1 MDITHFESSIERM
14 EEFIGEMGG
23 QARLIEVLEN
33 LGGVRV
39 GRNWSRKTMGFGMKT
54 SISEEI
60 EKDMV
65 IKELPSN
72 YKRLLKKFAEELVI
86 KRHRKKLEELM
97 TGRGTSII
105 QHLLFVLKVR
115 STDLCDDVVK
125 RCIEIIF
132 GSEDITKSIVSNSVS
147 AYLVETIILVAS
159 ESRLKKIWSKH
170 LKGKLESMWRDDIA
184 NFVFQRLID
193 AAQTEEL
200 YNEVTDEI
208 HPKLDEIFS
217 LNRPGIG
224 VCLAKACTKFPAAQE
239 KFIDALMSAYYVTDP
254 KKKQF
259 LVPLM
264 LFTDPAKGKE
274 KGHDV
279 WLHGSLMLQYIF
291 RYKNTY
297 DVSKSFLVLDRDES
311 ITVATDKSG
320 SHVVESFLQSETVPT
335 VSKNEF
341 VHKLMGCYTI
351 LQQDRFGNRIVDHLM
366 NNGDK
371 LLKEKIMEDLCRPAP
386 IGAMGNPRRYVGA
399 SGHSNP
405 PHRSMGNHHRN
416 DHHLH
421 HGGGGGGHGGSTNS
435 YPPRRPYGQ
444 PSGGGGGS
452 YNGGSGGAGS
462 GMGGT
467 GGGGGWRQDLKR
479 HHYQR
484 DNEDYKDRPTKR
496 SYTNQY
502 HRQRNDYASKYRD

>member
-1 MDITHFESSIERM
+1 MDLTHIESSIERV
-14 EEFIGEMGG
+14 EEFIGEPGG
-23 QARLIEVLEN
+23 QQRLIEVLEN

-65 IKELPSN
+65 LKDLPKN
-72 YKRLLKKFAEELVI
+72 YQRLLRKFAEELVI
-86 KRHRKKLEELM
+86 KRARKKLEELM

-115 STDLCDDVVK
+115 SADLCDDVVK
-125 RCIEIIF
+125 RCIDIIF
-132 GSEDITKSIVSNSVS
+132 GSDEITKMIVTNSVS

-170 LKGKLESMWRDDIA
+170 LKGKLEPMWQDDIA
-184 NFVFQRLID
+184 NFVVQRLID
-193 AAQTEEL
+193 AAQSEEL

-208 HPKLDEIFS
+208 HPKLDVIFS

-224 VCLAKACTKFPAAQE
+224 VCLAKACIKFPAAQE
-239 KFIDALMSAYYVTDP
+239 KFVEALMSAYYLAEP
-254 KKKQF
+254 RRKQY

-264 LFTDPAKGKE
+264 LFTDPAKRGE
-274 KGHDV
+274 KSTDV

-320 SHVVESFLQSETVPT
+320 SHVVESFLQSETVPN

-341 VHKLMGCYTI
+341 VHKLMGCYTV

-371 LLKEKIMEDLCRPAP
+371 LLKEKIMEELCRPAP
-386 IGAMGNPRRYVGA
+386 IGSIGNTRRYTSTGGA
-399 SGHSNP
+399 SSSQ
-405 PHRSMGNHHRN
+405 HRSIGNHHRN
-416 DHHLH
+416 DHHH
-421 HGGGGGGHGGSTNS
+421 QSGGVSNS
-435 YPPRRPYGQ
+435 HFQRRPYNQHGHN
-444 PSGGGGGS
+444 GGGGS
-452 YNGGSGGAGS
+452 GGTSAGGGA
-462 GMGGT
+462 
-467 GGGGGWRQDLKR
+467 GGGWRQDLKR

-484 DNEDYKDRPTKR
+484 DSDDYKDRPTKR
-496 SYTNQY
+496 SYNQY
-502 HRQRNDYASKYRD
+502 HSRQRDDYSSKYRD

>member
-1 MDITHFESSIERM
+1 MELTLIETTIERM
-14 EEFIGEMGG
+14 EEFIGEPGG
-23 QARLIEVLEN
+23 QQRLIEVLEN

-65 IKELPSN
+65 ILELPN
-72 YKRLLKKFAEELVI
+72 TYKRLLRKFAEELVI
-86 KRHRKKLEELM
+86 KRNRKKLEELM

-125 RCIEIIF
+125 RCIEVIF
-132 GSEDITKSIVSNSVS
+132 SNDELTKSIVTNSVS

-170 LKGKLESMWRDDIA
+170 LKGKLEPMWMDDIA
-184 NFVFQRLID
+184 NFVVQRLID

-200 YNEVTDEI
+200 FTEITNEI
-208 HPKLDEIFS
+208 HSKLYEIFS
-217 LNRPGIG
+217 FNRPGIG
-224 VCLAKACTKFPAAQE
+224 VCLAKACIKFPPAQE
-239 KFIDALMSAYYVTDP
+239 RFIEALMSAYNLDDV
-254 KKKQF
+254 KKKRF

-264 LFTDPAKGKE
+264 LFTDQTKGPKQ
-274 KGHDV
+274 GTDV

-297 DVSKSFLVLDRDES
+297 DVSTSFLVLDKNES
-311 ITVATDKSG
+311 LKVATDKSG

-335 VSKNEF
+335 ALKNEF
-341 VHKLMGCYTI
+341 VDKLMGSYQL

-371 LLKEKIMEDLCRPAP
+371 RLKEKIMEELCRPAP
-386 IGAMGNPRRYVGA
+386 IGAGTARRYTSSSTGSQHRPMGGA
-399 SGHSNP
+399 S
-405 PHRSMGNHHRN
+405 NHHGRS
-416 DHHLH
+416 DHYHH
-421 HGGGGGGHGGSTNS
+421 HGAGMSSNS
-435 YPPRRPYGQ
+435 HIQRRPYNQHGHNG
-444 PSGGGGGS
+444 SGGIGGGS
-452 YNGGSGGAGS
+452 A
-462 GMGGT
+462 
-467 GGGGGWRQDLKR
+467 WRQDLKR
-479 HHYQR
+479 HHH
-484 DNEDYKDRPTKR
+484 DSDYKERPTKR
-496 SYTNQY
+496 SYNQY
-502 HRQRNDYASKYRD
+502 HSNRPRDDYSSKYRD

>member
-1 MDITHFESSIERM
+1 M
-14 EEFIGEMGG
+14 EEFIGEPGG
-23 QARLIEVLEN
+23 QQRLIEVLEN

-65 IKELPSN
+65 VKELPSN
-72 YKRLLKKFAEELVI
+72 YKRLLRKFAEELVI
-86 KRHRKKLEELM
+86 KRPRKKLEELM

-132 GSEDITKSIVSNSVS
+132 GSEDTTKSIVTNSVS

-170 LKGKLESMWRDDIA
+170 LKGKLEPMWQDDIA
-184 NFVFQRLID
+184 NFVVQRLID

-217 LNRPGIG
+217 VNRPGIG
-224 VCLAKACTKFPAAQE
+224 VCLAKACIRFPATQE
-239 KFIDALMSAYYVTDP
+239 KFVDALMSAYYLTEP
-254 KKKQF
+254 RKKQY

-274 KGHDV
+274 RGTDV

-371 LLKEKIMEDLCRPAP
+371 LLKEKIMEELCRPAP
-386 IGAMGNPRRYVGA
+386 IGSLGPRRYTNSSGA
-399 SGHSNP
+399 SNSQ
-405 PHRSMGNHHRN
+405 HRSVGNHHRT
-416 DHHLH
+416 DHHH
-421 HGGGGGGHGGSTNS
+421 HHSGSHGGGMSTHM

-444 PSGGGGGS
+444 HGYNGAGGS
-452 YNGGSGGAGS
+452 S
-462 GMGGT
+462 
-467 GGGGGWRQDLKR
+467 GGWRQDLKR
-479 HHYQR
+479 HHHQR
-484 DNEDYKDRPTKR
+484 DEDYKERPTKR
-496 SYTNQY
+496 TYNPY
-502 HRQRNDYASKYRD
+502 HRQRDDYSSKYRD

>member
-1 MDITHFESSIERM
+1 MDLTHFETSIERM
-14 EEFIGEMGG
+14 EDFIGEPGG
-23 QARLIEVLEN
+23 QQRLIEVLEN

-72 YKRLLKKFAEELVI
+72 YKRLLRKFAEELVI
-86 KRHRKKLEELM
+86 KRPRKKLEELM

-132 GSEDITKSIVSNSVS
+132 GSEEVTKSIVTNSVS

-170 LKGKLESMWRDDIA
+170 LKGKLEPMWQDDIA
-184 NFVFQRLID
+184 NFVVQRLID

-208 HPKLDEIFS
+208 HPKLDAIFS
-217 LNRPGIG
+217 FNRPGIG
-224 VCLAKACTKFPAAQE
+224 VCLAKACIKFPNAQE
-239 KFIDALMSAYYVTDP
+239 KFIDALMDAYYITEENRR
-254 KKKQF
+254 KGT
-259 LVPLM
+259 LVPFM
-264 LFTDPAKGKE
+264 LFTDPAKPKT
-274 KGHDV
+274 HDKSNSV

-297 DVSKSFLVLDRDES
+297 EISKSFLVLDRNES

-320 SHVVESFLQSETVPT
+320 SHVVESFLQSETVPV

-341 VHKLMGCYTI
+341 VYKLMGSYSI
-351 LQQDRFGNRIVDHLM
+351 LQQDRFGTRIVDHLM
-366 NNGDK
+366 NNGDQA
-371 LLKEKIMEDLCRPAP
+371 LKEKIMEELCRPAP
-386 IGAMGNPRRYVGA
+386 IGAY
-399 SGHSNP
+399 SG
-405 PHRSMGNHHRN
+405 G
-416 DHHLH
+416 
-421 HGGGGGGHGGSTNS
+421 
-435 YPPRRPYGQ
+435 
-444 PSGGGGGS
+444 SGGGGPRRYNPSGPGS
-452 YNGGSGGAGS
+452 SHGPRPFNNHHRGDHHHHHGGREGHGNMGGNSHMRGRPHGGYQGGYNGTSAGS
-462 GMGGT
+462 DRGA
-467 GGGGGWRQDLKR
+467 WRQDNLKR
-479 HHYQR
+479 NYHQR
-484 DNEDYKDRPTKR
+484 DNDDYKERPTKR
-496 SYTNQY
+496 TYNPY
-502 HRQRNDYASKYRD
+502 RRDDYSSKYRD

>member
-1 MDITHFESSIERM
+1 MDLTHIESCIERM
-14 EEFIGEMGG
+14 EEYIGEPGG
-23 QARLIEVLEN
+23 QQRLIEVLEN

-65 IKELPSN
+65 VKDLPSN
-72 YKRLLKKFAEELVI
+72 YKRLLRKFAEELVI
-86 KRHRKKLEELM
+86 KRARKKLEELM

-115 STDLCDDVVK
+115 STELCDDVVK

-132 GSEDITKSIVSNSVS
+132 GSEEITKSIVTNSVS

-170 LKGKLESMWRDDIA
+170 LKGKLEPMWQDDIA
-184 NFVFQRLID
+184 NFVVQRLID

-217 LNRPGIG
+217 VNRPGIG
-224 VCLAKACTKFPAAQE
+224 VCLAKACIKFPSAQE
-239 KFIDALMSAYYVTDP
+239 KFIDALMSAYYLTEP
-254 KKKQF
+254 RKKYQ
-259 LVPLM
+259 LVPMM
-264 LFTDPAKGKE
+264 LFKDPSQSE
-274 KGHDV
+274 KKSPDV

-297 DVSKSFLVLDRDES
+297 DVSKSFLVLDRKES

-335 VSKNEF
+335 ALKNEF
-341 VHKLMGCYTI
+341 VHKLLGCYNI

-371 LLKEKIMEDLCRPAP
+371 MLKDKILEELCQPAP
-386 IGAMGNPRRYVGA
+386 IGAISGPRRYPNTG
-399 SGHSNP
+399 STGTSQ
-405 PHRSMGNHHRN
+405 HRSIGNHHRN
-416 DHHLH
+416 DHHH
-421 HGGGGGGHGGSTNS
+421 HHHHHHSGSHMS
-435 YPPRRPYGQ
+435 M
-444 PSGGGGGS
+444 
-452 YNGGSGGAGS
+452 GSGGAG
-462 GMGGT
+462 MAGG
-467 GGGGGWRQDLKR
+467 GNSHIQRRPYIQHGYNGGGGSSAGGGGWRQDNLKR
-479 HHYQR
+479 HHHQR
-484 DNEDYKDRPTKR
+484 DSDDYKDRPTKR
-496 SYTNQY
+496 SYNPHY
-502 HRQRNDYASKYRD
+502 RPRDDYSAKYRD

>member
-1 MDITHFESSIERM
+1 MELTHIETSIERM
-14 EEFIGEMGG
+14 EEFIGEPGG
-23 QARLIEVLEN
+23 QQRLIEVLEN

-65 IKELPSN
+65 VKDLPSN
-72 YKRLLKKFAEELVI
+72 YKRLLRKFAEELVV
-86 KRHRKKLEELM
+86 KRNRKKLEELM

-132 GSEDITKSIVSNSVS
+132 GSEDVTKSIVTNSVS

-170 LKGKLESMWRDDIA
+170 LKGKLEPMWQDDIA
-184 NFVFQRLID
+184 NFVVQRLID

-208 HPKLDEIFS
+208 HPQLGVIFS
-217 LNRPGIG
+217 FNRPGIG
-224 VCLAKACTKFPAAQE
+224 VCLAKACIKFPSAQE
-239 KFIDALMSAYYVTDP
+239 KFVDALMAAYNCTEP
-254 KKKQF
+254 KKKHL

-264 LFTDPAKGKE
+264 LFTDPVKRDRE
-274 KGHDV
+274 KGTDV

-297 DVSKSFLVLDRDES
+297 DVSKSFLVLDKDDA
-311 ITVATDKSG
+311 IAVATDKSG
-320 SHVVESFLQSETVPT
+320 SHVVESFLQSETVPN

-371 LLKEKIMEDLCRPAP
+371 LLKEKIMEELCRPAP
-386 IGAMGNPRRYVGA
+386 IGSIGNPRRHTYGGA
-399 SGHSNP
+399 GNAH
-405 PHRSMGNHHRN
+405 HRNIGGNHHRN
-416 DHHLH
+416 DHYH
-421 HGGGGGGHGGSTNS
+421 HHTGGIGNS
-435 YPPRRPYGQ
+435 HPPRRPYGGQ
-444 PSGGGGGS
+444 HGHNNGGGS
-452 YNGGSGGAGS
+452 S
-462 GMGGT
+462 
-467 GGGGGWRQDLKR
+467 GGGGGWRPDLKR

-484 DNEDYKDRPTKR
+484 DSDDYKDRPTKR
-496 SYTNQY
+496 SYNQY
-502 HRQRNDYASKYRD
+502 HRQRDDYSSSKYRD

>member
-1 MDITHFESSIERM
+1 MDLTHIESSIERM
-14 EEFIGEMGG
+14 EEFIGEPGG
-23 QARLIEVLEN
+23 QQRLIEVLEN

-65 IKELPSN
+65 LKDLPSN
-72 YKRLLKKFAEELVI
+72 YKRLLRKFAEELVI
-86 KRHRKKLEELM
+86 KRNRKKLEELM

-132 GSEDITKSIVSNSVS
+132 GSEEITKSIVTNSVS

-159 ESRLKKIWSKH
+159 ESRLKKIWTKH
-170 LKGKLESMWRDDIA
+170 LKGKLEPMWQDDIA
-184 NFVFQRLID
+184 NFVVQRLID

-200 YNEVTDEI
+200 YSEVTDEI
-208 HPKLDEIFS
+208 HPKLDQIFS
-217 LNRPGIG
+217 VNRPGIG
-224 VCLAKACTKFPAAQE
+224 VCLAKACIKFPAAQE
-239 KFIDALMSAYYVTDP
+239 KFVDALMSAYYLTEP
-254 KKKQF
+254 RKKQY

-264 LFTDPAKGKE
+264 LFTDPSKGKE
-274 KGHDV
+274 KSMDV

-311 ITVATDKSG
+311 MKVATDKSG

-341 VHKLMGCYTI
+341 VHKLMGCYTT

-371 LLKEKIMEDLCRPAP
+371 SLKEKIMKELCRPAP
-386 IGAMGNPRRYVGA
+386 IGSMGDPRRYPS
-399 SGHSNP
+399 SGSTTNSQ
-405 PHRSMGNHHRN
+405 HRSSGNHHHRN
-416 DHHLH
+416 DHHH
-421 HGGGGGGHGGSTNS
+421 HYSGSMTNSHFQRRPYVPHGHNGGGGSGGGGGGV
-435 YPPRRPYGQ
+435 
-444 PSGGGGGS
+444 
-452 YNGGSGGAGS
+452 GA
-462 GMGGT
+462 T
-467 GGGGGWRQDLKR
+467 AATGGGGWRQDLKR
-479 HHYQR
+479 HYQR
-484 DNEDYKDRPTKR
+484 DNDDYKDRPTKR
-496 SYTNQY
+496 SYNQY
-502 HRQRNDYASKYRD
+502 HRQRDDYSSKYRD

>member
-1 MDITHFESSIERM
+1 MDLTHFESSIERM
-14 EEFIGEMGG
+14 EEFIGEPGG
-23 QARLIEVLEN
+23 QQRLIEVLEN
-33 LGGVRV
+33 IGGVRV

-60 EKDMV
+60 QKDLV

-72 YKRLLKKFAEELVI
+72 FKRLLRKFAEELVI
-86 KRHRKKLEELM
+86 KRQRKKLEELM

-132 GSEDITKSIVSNSVS
+132 GSDEITKSIVTNSVS

-170 LKGKLESMWRDDIA
+170 LKGKLEPMWQNDIA
-184 NFVFQRLID
+184 NFVVQRLID

-208 HPKLDEIFS
+208 HPKLADIFS
-217 LNRPGIG
+217 FNRPGIG
-224 VCLAKACTKFPAAQE
+224 VCLAKACIKFPSSQE
-239 KFIDALMSAYYVTDP
+239 KLIDALMQAYYLTEP
-254 KKKQF
+254 KRKQY

-264 LFTDPAKGKE
+264 LFTDPSKGKDR
-274 KGHDV
+274 GTDV

-297 DVSKSFLVLDRDES
+297 EVSKSFLVLDRDES

-341 VHKLMGCYTI
+341 VHKLMGCYT
-351 LQQDRFGNRIVDHLM
+351 LLEQDRFGNRIVDHLM
-366 NNGDK
+366 KNGDAG
-371 LLKEKIMEDLCRPAP
+371 LKEKIMEELCRPAP
-386 IGAMGNPRRYVGA
+386 IGAINGPRRYTN
-399 SGHSNP
+399 SGPSG
-405 PHRSMGNHHRN
+405 PHRSIGNHHRS
-416 DHHLH
+416 DHHHHHH
-421 HGGGGGGHGGSTNS
+421 HGSGVSH
-435 YPPRRPYGQ
+435 PPRRPYNQHGYN
-444 PSGGGGGS
+444 GGGS
-452 YNGGSGGAGS
+452 GSGGS
-462 GMGGT
+462 S
-467 GGGGGWRQDLKR
+467 GGGWRQDLKR
-479 HHYQR
+479 HHR
-484 DNEDYKDRPTKR
+484 DNDDYKERPTKR
-496 SYTNQY
+496 SYNQY
-502 HRQRNDYASKYRD
+502 HRQRDDYSSRYRD

>member
-1 MDITHFESSIERM
+1 MDLTHIESSIERV
-14 EEFIGEMGG
+14 EEFIGEPGG
-23 QARLIEVLEN
+23 QQRLIEVLEN

-65 IKELPSN
+65 LKDLPNN
-72 YKRLLKKFAEELVI
+72 YRRLLRKFAEELVI
-86 KRHRKKLEELM
+86 KRNRKKLEELM

-115 STDLCDDVVK
+115 SADLCDDVVK

-132 GSEDITKSIVSNSVS
+132 GSDEITKSIVTNSVS

-170 LKGKLESMWRDDIA
+170 LKGKLEPMWQDDIA
-184 NFVFQRLID
+184 NFVVQRLID
-193 AAQTEEL
+193 AAQSEEL

-224 VCLAKACTKFPAAQE
+224 VCLAKACIKFPAAQE
-239 KFIDALMSAYYVTDP
+239 KFVDALMSAYYLTEP
-254 KKKQF
+254 KRKQY

-264 LFTDPAKGKE
+264 LFTDPAKGKD
-274 KGHDV
+274 KSTDV

-320 SHVVESFLQSETVPT
+320 SHVVESFLQSETVPN

-341 VHKLMGCYTI
+341 VHKLMGCYTV

-371 LLKEKIMEDLCRPAP
+371 LLKEKIMEELCRPAP
-386 IGAMGNPRRYVGA
+386 IGSIGNARRYTS
-399 SGHSNP
+399 SGGSSNSQ
-405 PHRSMGNHHRN
+405 HRSIGNHHRT
-416 DHHLH
+416 DHHNQSVGNSH
-421 HGGGGGGHGGSTNS
+421 FQRRPYQHGHNGGGGSSGGGGGG
-435 YPPRRPYGQ
+435 
-444 PSGGGGGS
+444 
-452 YNGGSGGAGS
+452 GA
-462 GMGGT
+462 
-467 GGGGGWRQDLKR
+467 GGGWRQDLKR

-484 DNEDYKDRPTKR
+484 DNDDYKDRPTKR
-496 SYTNQY
+496 SYNQY
-502 HRQRNDYASKYRD
+502 HRQREDYSSKYRD

>member
-1 MDITHFESSIERM
+1 MDLTSFESSIERM
-14 EEFIGEMGG
+14 EEFIGEPGG
-23 QARLIEVLEN
+23 QQRLIEVLEN
-33 LGGVRV
+33 IGGVRV

-60 EKDMV
+60 QKDLV

-72 YKRLLKKFAEELVI
+72 FKRLLRKFAEELVI
-86 KRHRKKLEELM
+86 KRPRKKLEELM

-125 RCIEIIF
+125 RCIDIIF
-132 GSEDITKSIVSNSVS
+132 GNDDITKSIVTNSVS

-170 LKGKLESMWRDDIA
+170 LKGKLEPMWQDDIA
-184 NFVFQRLID
+184 NFVVQRLID

-208 HPKLDEIFS
+208 HPKLANIFS
-217 LNRPGIG
+217 FNRPGIG
-224 VCLAKACTKFPAAQE
+224 VCLAKACIKFPSAQE
-239 KFIDALMSAYYVTDP
+239 KLIDALMEAYYLAD
-254 KKKQF
+254 KNKRQL

-264 LFTDPAKGKE
+264 LFTDPVKNRDRS
-274 KGHDV
+274 HDV

-297 DVSKSFLVLDRDES
+297 DVSKSFLVLDRDQM

-320 SHVVESFLQSETVPT
+320 SHVVESFLQSETVPN

-341 VHKLMGCYTI
+341 VKRLEGSYST

-371 LLKEKIMEDLCRPAP
+371 TLKEAIMLELCKPVP
-386 IGAMGNPRRYVGA
+386 IGALGGPRRYNN
-399 SGHSNP
+399 SGPGGNSQG
-405 PHRSMGNHHRN
+405 HRSMGNHHRN
-416 DHHLH
+416 DYHHH
-421 HGGGGGGHGGSTNS
+421 
-435 YPPRRPYGQ
+435 
-444 PSGGGGGS
+444 
-452 YNGGSGGAGS
+452 GGSGG
-462 GMGGT
+462 MGGMSHIQRRPHSQHGHN
-467 GGGGGWRQDLKR
+467 GGSSGGSSGAWRNDLKR

-484 DNEDYKDRPTKR
+484 DNDEYQERPTKR
-496 SYTNQY
+496 SYNPY
-502 HRQRNDYASKYRD
+502 HRQREDYSSKYRD